1 MMFLYGPRGP
11 ARTRLLRA
19 MAFASAAALIIGG
32 ATLLA
37 APVFAQTAA
46 AAPAFSSD
54 RISVEVVGEGP
65 DVVLIP
71 GLASS
76 REVWRPLAEQLSAT
90 HRLHLVQIGGFAG
103 EPGPAE
109 GDVWAPAVQEI
120 ARYIRE
126 QGLER
131 PAVIGHSL
139 GGATGLRLAQDHP
152 ELIGRVMVV
161 DALPFYSAM
170 YGPSATAETA
180 APFAERAY
188 AQVVGADDAA
198 FAANQQGVARMMSKT
213 PATQALVL
221 EWSLTSDRHAIG
233 RAMAELMT
241 TDLRP
246 GLAQITAPVTVLYA
260 WDEAMGMPV
269 ARADAL
275 YAGEYASL
283 PGVELV
289 RIDGSL
295 HFIMADQPER
305 FAAEVERFLE

>member
-1 MMFLYGPRGP
+1 MMFLSHPRGP
-11 ARTRLLRA
+11 ARTWLLRILFVISA
-19 MAFASAAALIIGG
+19 VGLGIGAVAVIAAPASA
-32 ATLLA
+32 
-37 APVFAQTAA
+37 QS
-46 AAPAFSSD
+46 AAPAFQSD
-54 RISVEVVGEGP
+54 RISVEVVGSGP

-76 REVWRPLAEQLSAT
+76 REVWRPLADELSAT

-103 EPGPAE
+103 QPGPAS
-109 GDVWAPAVQEI
+109 GDVWAPAVEEV

-161 DALPFYSAM
+161 DALPFYSAL
-170 YGPSATAETA
+170 YGPTATAESA
-180 APFAERAY
+180 RPFADQAY
-188 AQVVGADDAA
+188 AQITAADDAA
-198 FAANQQGVARMMSKT
+198 FATMQQGVARTMSRT
-213 PATQALVL
+213 PAMQAQVL
-221 EWSLTSDRHAIG
+221 DWSLASDRHAIG

-246 GLAQITAPVTVLYA
+246 GLAGITAPVTVLYA
-260 WDEAMGMPV
+260 WDEAMGMPA

-275 YAGEYASL
+275 YAGEYAGL
-283 PGVELV
+283 PGVELI
-289 RIDGSL
+289 RIDGAR

-305 FAAEVERFLE
+305 FAAEVEKFLD